1 MLGSTAIAI
10 AILTLLART
19 VVLLIA
25 LAILAVSLSR
35 D

>member
-10 AILTLLART
+10 AILTLLARM